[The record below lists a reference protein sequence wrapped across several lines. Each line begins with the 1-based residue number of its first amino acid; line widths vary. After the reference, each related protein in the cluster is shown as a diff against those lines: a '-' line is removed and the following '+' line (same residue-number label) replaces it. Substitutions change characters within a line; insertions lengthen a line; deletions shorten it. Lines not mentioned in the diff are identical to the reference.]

1 MLCIITSMFL
11 IPYMLDYRKQKAARE
26 CFIAEFEEKGKEIHG
41 REKGIQDA

>member
-26 CFIAEFEEKGKEIHG
+26 CFIAEFEEKG
-41 REKGIQDA
+41 